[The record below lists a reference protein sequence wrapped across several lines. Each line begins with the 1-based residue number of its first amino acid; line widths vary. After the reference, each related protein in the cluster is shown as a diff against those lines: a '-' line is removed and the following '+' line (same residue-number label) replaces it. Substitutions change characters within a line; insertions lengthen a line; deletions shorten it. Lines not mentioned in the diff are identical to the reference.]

1 MLHCGDFRACP
12 AMEEYPSLWNNKV
25 DKVYLDTTY
34 CRPEYDFPNQAD
46 AVSSAIDLIHQH
58 LKIHPKTLIVCG
70 TYTVGKAIYFSTK
83 EKNWRRLSHAYLL
96 CIYLNVVIK
105 LLGKERV
112 FLAIAEEFD
121 WNIWAT
127 KEKKRI
133 LHALEND
140 ILWNRISDSPINA
153 RIHLMEMGKVKNF
166 KHLYEYLETYS
177 TKYNHIL
184 SIVPTGWTHQKG
196 STAESSLENMRI
208 KTFKNNLSQLE
219 IPYSEHSS
227 FSELKRFVMFL
238 KLSSAKSVIPTVNIG
253 NPKSRESMSNIFNSW
268 IVSCSKM

>member
-1 MLHCGDFRACP
+1 MIFAC
-12 AMEEYPSLWNNKV
+12 
-25 DKVYLDTTY
+25 
-34 CRPEYDFPNQAD
+34 F
-46 AVSSAIDLIHQH
+46 
-58 LKIHPKTLIVCG
+58 
-70 TYTVGKAIYFSTK
+70 
-83 EKNWRRLSHAYLL
+83 L
-96 CIYLNVVIK
+96 CIYLNFFIK

>member
-1 MLHCGDFRACP
+1 M
-12 AMEEYPSLWNNKV
+12 PSFN
-25 DKVYLDTTY
+25 
-34 CRPEYDFPNQAD
+34 
-46 AVSSAIDLIHQH
+46 LI
-58 LKIHPKTLIVCG
+58 
-70 TYTVGKAIYFSTK
+70 
-83 EKNWRRLSHAYLL
+83 
-96 CIYLNVVIK
+96 
-105 LLGKERV
+105 GKERV

-121 WNIWAT
+121 WKIWAA
-127 KEKKRI
+127 KEKIKI
-133 LHALEND
+133 LSALEND
-140 ILWNRISDSPINA
+140 VLKKRITDSSSNA

-166 KHLYEYLETYS
+166 KHLFDYLESYSSTYD
-177 TKYNHIL
+177 HIL
-184 SIVPTGWTHQKG
+184 SIIPTGWTHQKG
-196 STAESSLENMRI
+196 SSAESSLENMRI